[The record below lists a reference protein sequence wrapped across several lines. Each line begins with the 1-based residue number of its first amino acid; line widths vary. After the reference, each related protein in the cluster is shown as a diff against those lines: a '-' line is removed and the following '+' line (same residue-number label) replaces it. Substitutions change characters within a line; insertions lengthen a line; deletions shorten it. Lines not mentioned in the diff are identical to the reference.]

1 MKEYKP
7 ADLRTK
13 SVEDLLKM
21 VAEERAAMYQA
32 RKAMVFRQSS
42 DTAGQKTRKHN
53 VARILTIIK
62 EKETASA

>member
-1 MKEYKP
+1 MKSYKP
-7 ADLRTK
+7 AELRTK
-13 SVEDLLKM
+13 TVEELLKM

-42 DTAGQKTRKHN
+42 DTASQKTRKHN
-53 VARILTIIK
+53 VARLLTLIK